1 MSNRS
6 SLFLFILA
14 LVLSVFIIPHEADAL
29 DTETAP
35 EILKY
40 RIKAAYIFNFAKFIE
55 WPEQAFKD
63 KNQPFSIVIM
73 GDKKHLQCFES
84 LESRTIHGRKIDI
97 TYCTSPEKLTTQS
110 CYILFVTDQ
119 PLSRGCQSFLT
130 NNSRPILTIG
140 NSAHFIQAG
149 GMIAFVQRD
158 NKIRFAIN
166 QSKARQNNLCI
177 SSRLLRLA
185 EKTYTS
191 EKKP

>member
-6 SLFLFILA
+6 SLLLFILT
-14 LVLSVFIIPHEADAL
+14 LVLPVFSSPHTAKAL

-35 EILKY
+35 EILEY

-55 WPEQAFKD
+55 WPEQAFRD

-73 GDKKHLQCFES
+73 GDKKYLQCFES
-84 LESRTIHGRKIDI
+84 LKSKTIHGRKINI
-97 TYCTSPEKLTTQS
+97 KYCTSPEKLTTQS
-110 CYILFVTDQ
+110 CHILFVTDQ
-119 PLSRGCQSFLT
+119 PFSQGCQSFLT
-130 NNSRPILTIG
+130 NDSRQILTIG
-140 NSAHFIQAG
+140 KSAAFIHAG
-149 GMIAFVQRD
+149 GMIAFIQRD